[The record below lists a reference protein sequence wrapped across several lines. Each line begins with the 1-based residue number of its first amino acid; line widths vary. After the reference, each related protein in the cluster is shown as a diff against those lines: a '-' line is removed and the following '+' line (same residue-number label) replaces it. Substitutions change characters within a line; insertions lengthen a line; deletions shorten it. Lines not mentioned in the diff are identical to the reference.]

1 MTAKISL
8 ENQAGFKMD
17 IRNSNVIE
25 KVLKT
30 MQEELN
36 ILTLEAEN
44 EVLTFEI

>member
-1 MTAKISL
+1 
-8 ENQAGFKMD
+8 MD